1 MPRKPIVSAASDTSI
16 IFYVRN
22 EHFNQNFNPNSS
34 ILFYFLKNFLN
45 EIYMPPKPLA
55 INHRAALAIIYR

>member
-1 MPRKPIVSAASDTSI
+1 MIHMPPKPIESAASDTGI

-22 EHFNQNFNPNSS
+22 EHCNQNFNPNSS
-34 ILFYFLKNFLN
+34 ILFYFLKKIFN

-55 INHRAALAIIYR
+55 INQGFML